1 MPFVERLETTVS
13 GNVLDTSLRP
23 ADVEDLRISR
33 HMLDDRMP
41 FEFTPH
47 PGQRQMLVMSKIE
60 IAKEQDLV
68 AQQQIEKS
76 GGHPSI
82 DRSVDAQAGD
92 FRTQDRTG
100 WRDRQARRGHAR
112 WNQRLAFD
120 ISQSIPQRRSE
131 HPAAQARPMPRRA
144 APRTSGSNRW
154 RRPRRAASGSAPPER
169 RVDNEVA
176 ATLRRCRT
184 AALPMKISSRDALDA
199 AMRDRPRRCRDIG
212 YVSAAGLIFAGSG
225 STGIPPTRLRSHCS
239 GPRSAD

>member
-1 MPFVERLETTVS
+1 MSST
-13 GNVLDTSLRP
+13 RP
-23 ADVEDLRISR
+23 SDPRMSRISGYPGTCSMTGCPR
-33 HMLDDRMP
+33 VHP
-41 FEFTPH
+41 TPW
-47 PGQRQMLVMSKIE
+47 QRQMLVVREIQ
-60 IAKEQDLV
+60 IAKERDLV
-68 AQQQIEKS
+68 AQQQIAKTCGHS
-76 GGHPSI
+76 GI
-82 DRSVDAQAGD
+82 ERSVDAQAGD

-120 ISQSIPQRRSE
+120 ISQRIPQRRSE
-131 HPAAQARPMPRRA
+131 YPAAQARPMPRRV
-144 APRTSGSNRW
+144 APRTPGSNRW
-154 RRPRRAASGSAPPER
+154 RRPRQAASGSGPPER

-184 AALPMKISSRDALDA
+184 AALPMTISSRDALDA
-199 AMRDRPRRCRDIG
+199 AMRDRPRRCRDSG